1 MPCEL
6 QHLSPKL
13 LIFSKITEEI
23 PARNGAALP
32 KRYSA
37 SSCHGQPGLLAAGCY
52 FARESQPVQQGNCW
66 ELNCEMTSFACE
78 EYALWLRFQLHMRG
92 VPGLLDCTGV
102 CEEMQV
108 QRAVCA
114 QQL

>member
-1 MPCEL
+1 
-6 QHLSPKL
+6 
-13 LIFSKITEEI
+13 
-23 PARNGAALP
+23 
-32 KRYSA
+32 
-37 SSCHGQPGLLAAGCY
+37 
-52 FARESQPVQQGNCW
+52 
-66 ELNCEMTSFACE
+66 MTSFACE

-92 VPGLLDCTGV
+92 VPGLLDCIGV